1 MKAPPVLLHP
11 PPPTVKPFRNPY
23 EEADPFSVLQVK
35 VARLDY
41 KFIQSICPSKM
52 SATFGVIFQKLVQTL
67 QARGIT
73 DMSNEADFI
82 TFINNLVLT
91 DQTDYEQLRID
102 STNWQ
107 QHLVRERPVE
117 RRPPLGRRLPDST
130 TGGADLEAN
139 APVDGTGT
147 SLPRPGSAPE
157 QNVLSDL
164 QSKSP
169 GKGKRKGRKDNENQ
183 DK

>member
-1 MKAPPVLLHP
+1 MTNEQAPPP
-11 PPPTVKPFRNPY
+11 VKPFRNPY

-117 RRPPLGRRLPDST
+117 RRPLLGGRLPNST
-130 TGGADLEAN
+130 SGGTDLQAN
-139 APVDGTGT
+139 ASVDGAGATR
-147 SLPRPGSAPE
+147 SRAGSAPE
-157 QNVLSDL
+157 SNVLSDV

-169 GKGKRKGRKDNENQ
+169 GKGKRKSREDNKNQ
-183 DK
+183 GQ

>member
-1 MKAPPVLLHP
+1 MNDPISP
-11 PPPTVKPFRNPY
+11 PPVKPFRNPY

-67 QARGIT
+67 QAKGIT
-73 DMSNEADFI
+73 DMSNEADFV

-107 QHLVRERPVE
+107 QYLVKRSAVE
-117 RRPPLGRRLPDST
+117 RRPPPGRRLPDST
-130 TGGADLEAN
+130 TGGTDAEAD
-139 APVDGTGT
+139 APLDGAGATG
-147 SLPRPGSAPE
+147 PRPGGASE
-157 QNVLSDL
+157 QNVLSDI

-169 GKGKRKGRKDNENQ
+169 GKGKRKSREDNKNQ
-183 DK
+183 SE